1 MICVN
6 LESGLTPAA
15 FLASEE
21 ALLDAAESGGPEV
34 LCFWESARP
43 FIVVG
48 FGQSVEREV
57 DLPACRAA
65 NVPIVRRHSG
75 GGAVVQGPGCLNY
88 ALILRQDTHP
98 ALATVGE
105 SNRWIM
111 ERNRRALQSVLGDAA
126 IASVR
131 GHTDLALGGADGIE
145 RKVSGNAQR
154 RRKSALLFHGTL
166 LHSLESLGGES
177 RLNLLHFPSLQPEY
191 RGSRAHT
198 DFVSTIP
205 STAPDL
211 TDAWKQEWEALAPGC
226 PPDPASVEA
235 LMASRYTL
243 DSWNFR
249 R

>member
-1 MICVN
+1 MICVHFD
-6 LESGLTPAA
+6 SGLTPAA

-21 ALLDAAESGGPEV
+21 ALLDATESGGPEA

-43 FIVVG
+43 FVVVG

-65 NVPIVRRHSG
+65 NVPVLRRHSG

-88 ALILRQDTHP
+88 ALLLRQDTHP
-98 ALATVGE
+98 ALAMVGE

-111 ERNRRALQSVLGDAA
+111 ERNRRALQSVLGAA
-126 IASVR
+126 AVASVR
-131 GHTDLALGGADGIE
+131 GHTDLALRGADGVE

-166 LHSLESLGGES
+166 LHSLETLGGES
-177 RLNLLHFPSLQPEY
+177 RLNLLRFPSLQPEY
-191 RGSRAHT
+191 RGSRSHVN
-198 DFVSTIP
+198 FVSSIP
-205 STAPDL
+205 AGAAAL
-211 TDAWKQEWEALAPGC
+211 IEAWKGEWEAFDPGL
-226 PPDPASVEA
+226 PPDSASVEG
-235 LMASRYTL
+235 LVASRYCL
-243 DSWNFR
+243 ESWNFR